1 MENIT
6 VCDLKVAWL
15 ISINFHIPFSRL
27 EEEKLAHRLARVCEP
42 SQNTEDMMAAM
53 HIPGESRC
61 SSKSNVRLQAKL
73 HYNNILYNYLRP
85 PIYFDINLT

>member
-1 MENIT
+1 M
-6 VCDLKVAWL
+6 
-15 ISINFHIPFSRL
+15 
-27 EEEKLAHRLARVCEP
+27 CEP

-73 HYNNILYNYLRP
+73 HYNNILYNYRRP